1 MANFARTLLT
11 ERERQ
16 ILFHMLGGYSAAL
29 TAARLGVAEGTVKN
43 HRKAVHRKLD
53 VGSQAELFSLFINCI
68 PYAAAEGETDP
79 LATYQSRP
87 QRP

>member
-1 MANFARTLLT
+1 LLT

-16 ILFHMLGGYSAAL
+16 ILFHMLGGYSSAL
-29 TAARLGVAEGTVKN
+29 TASRLGVAEGTVKN

-68 PYAAAEGETDP
+68 PYASADGDIDP
-79 LATYQSRP
+79 LSIYQSHPARS
-87 QRP
+87 